1 LANGNGKRIE
11 PEKIIIKQIKNLAK
25 KKRRKPG

>member
-1 LANGNGKRIE
+1 LANGIGKRIE
-11 PEKIIIKQIKNLAK
+11 PEKKIKNLAK